1 MEKMTVKE
9 VKEKED
15 LKEEVAT
22 SDNIKEEI
30 TTPNTA
36 YEDVFSIEEQ
46 RVDEAQ
52 TDENKEEVQDQTIV
66 KDRGQWIESWRG
78 CWNWCEARSWRY

>member
-1 MEKMTVKE
+1 MTVKK
-9 VKEKED
+9 VKEKEN
-15 LKEEVAT
+15 LKEAVAT
-22 SDNIKEEI
+22 SDNLKEEV
-30 TTPNTA
+30 TTPNTV

-66 KDRGQWIESWRG
+66 KDRRQ
-78 CWNWCEARSWRY
+78 